1 MADHVQITGIP
12 PRIQYVANG
21 SQTSFEYPFALFK
34 SENMKVYLNDIL
46 QDSTTYTVSGAGTTG
61 GGTVMFTTAPTQNTI
76 VTLVRVLDIERTTD
90 FQEGGALR
98 ASALN
103 YELDYQIA
111 CQQQIADNLNRSM
124 VLPPYAADI
133 NVNLTLP
140 TPDAGKAIVWN
151 ADGTNLENSRLCVNE
166 IADTMTAQ
174 VATATEKAATAT
186 AAAQTATEKATI
198 ATEKA
203 AEAVSTVGSKMNTG
217 LDNITAAGK
226 ASVMNWCMPDY
237 SNRVQL
243 EWNTEY
249 VATENGVVTF
259 NAFCDGS
266 SHTVY
271 VNINGQELFYTD
283 DNKGIGPGWTGGPHQ
298 AYFGMFFIVGKGDTY
313 KVYGGSGH
321 QMMYFYP
328 MKGEAE

>member
-46 QDSTTYTVSGAGTTG
+46 QDSTIYTVSGAGTTG

-151 ADGTNLENSRLCVNE
+151 SDGTNLENSRLCVNE
-166 IADTMTAQ
+166 IADTMTEQ

-237 SNRVQL
+237 SNRVQR

-249 VATENGVVTF
+249 VATENGVVTLSRLQSVVP
-259 NAFCDGS
+259 CRG
-266 SHTVY
+266 
-271 VNINGQELFYTD
+271 
-283 DNKGIGPGWTGGPHQ
+283 
-298 AYFGMFFIVGKGDTY
+298 
-313 KVYGGSGH
+313 
-321 QMMYFYP
+321 
-328 MKGEAE
+328 

>member
-151 ADGTNLENSRLCVNE
+151 SDGTNLENSRICVND

-174 VATATEKAATAT
+174 VATVTEKAATAT
-186 AAAQTATEKATI
+186 SAAQTATEKAAI

-203 AEAVSTVGSKMNTG
+203 AEAVSIINTKANTN
-217 LDNITAAGK
+217 LDNITIAGK
-226 ASVMNWCMPDY
+226 STVSGWGMP
-237 SNRVQL
+237 SS
-243 EWNTEY
+243 TEY
-249 VATENGVVTF
+249 IELTYTNNEVYTAPANGYFCAISNNNGITGNFRSALVTSYGAQIAIISSSYDYGGVVIPV
-259 NAFCDGS
+259 AQGQ
-266 SHTVY
+266 TVTAKCE
-271 VNINGQELFYTD
+271 VNRPAVDFR
-283 DNKGIGPGWTGGPHQ
+283 
-298 AYFGMFFIVGKGDTY
+298 F
-313 KVYGGSGH
+313 VYAE
-321 QMMYFYP
+321 
-328 MKGEAE
+328 GEV

>member
-1 MADHVQITGIP
+1 
-12 PRIQYVANG
+12 
-21 SQTSFEYPFALFK
+21 
-34 SENMKVYLNDIL
+34 
-46 QDSTTYTVSGAGTTG
+46 
-61 GGTVMFTTAPTQNTI
+61 
-76 VTLVRVLDIERTTD
+76 
-90 FQEGGALR
+90 
-98 ASALN
+98 
-103 YELDYQIA
+103 
-111 CQQQIADNLNRSM
+111 
-124 VLPPYAADI
+124 
-133 NVNLTLP
+133 
-140 TPDAGKAIVWN
+140 
-151 ADGTNLENSRLCVNE
+151 
-166 IADTMTAQ
+166 
-174 VATATEKAATAT
+174 
-186 AAAQTATEKATI
+186 
-198 ATEKA
+198 
-203 AEAVSTVGSKMNTG
+203 MNTG

-237 SNRVQL
+237 SNRVQR

-283 DNKGIGPGWTGGPHQ
+283 DNKGIGPGWTGGTHQ
-298 AYFGMFFIVGKGDTY
+298 SYVGMFFIVGKGDTY

>member
-140 TPDAGKAIVWN
+140 IPDAGKAIVWN

-166 IADTMTAQ
+166 IADTMTEQ

-203 AEAVSTVGSKMNTG
+203 TEAVTTIDAKMNTSMN
-217 LDNITAAGK
+217 NITATWG
-226 ASVMNWCMPDY
+226 MP
-237 SNRVQL
+237 SS
-243 EWNTEY
+243 TEY
-249 VATENGVVTF
+249 IELTYTNNEVYTAPANGYFCAISNNNGITSNYRSALVTSYGAQIAIISGSYDYGGVVIPV
-259 NAFCDGS
+259 AQGQ
-266 SHTVY
+266 TVTAKCE
-271 VNINGQELFYTD
+271 VNRANVDFR
-283 DNKGIGPGWTGGPHQ
+283 
-298 AYFGMFFIVGKGDTY
+298 F
-313 KVYGGSGH
+313 VYAE
-321 QMMYFYP
+321 
-328 MKGEAE
+328 GEI

>member
-1 MADHVQITGIP
+1 M
-12 PRIQYVANG
+12 
-21 SQTSFEYPFALFK
+21 
-34 SENMKVYLNDIL
+34 
-46 QDSTTYTVSGAGTTG
+46 
-61 GGTVMFTTAPTQNTI
+61 
-76 VTLVRVLDIERTTD
+76 DIERTTD

-140 TPDAGKAIVWN
+140 IPDAGKAIVWN

-166 IADTMTAQ
+166 IADTMTEQ

-186 AAAQTATEKATI
+186 SAAQTATAKATI

-226 ASVMNWCMPDY
+226 ASVMNWCIPDY
-237 SNRVQL
+237 SNRVQR

-249 VATENGVVTF
+249 VATENGVVTLSRF
-259 NAFCDGS
+259 QSVVPCRG
-266 SHTVY
+266 
-271 VNINGQELFYTD
+271 
-283 DNKGIGPGWTGGPHQ
+283 
-298 AYFGMFFIVGKGDTY
+298 
-313 KVYGGSGH
+313 
-321 QMMYFYP
+321 
-328 MKGEAE
+328 